1 VSNGE
6 AKRWYLYTE
15 NEALYAVSKNQR
27 GFVPDASTIE
37 VMSVKDHERIVAE
50 LKAEIETLGKVYRST
65 CPECGYSGCVR
76 GRKACDA
83 EIDRQKETIAKQK
96 RVIERLKIIE
106 RDFTHH
112 DGDCTEEDSDDNG
125 QPCNCGLDRIRDEIA
140 AIEKGEA

>member
-1 VSNGE
+1 MSNGE

-50 LKAEIETLGKVYRST
+50 LRAEVAQLKVELGRPYDKV
-65 CPECGYSGCVR
+65 
-76 GRKACDA
+76 
-83 EIDRQKETIAKQK
+83 DRLFEANKKHLETIASQK

-140 AIEKGEA
+140 AIEKGKA